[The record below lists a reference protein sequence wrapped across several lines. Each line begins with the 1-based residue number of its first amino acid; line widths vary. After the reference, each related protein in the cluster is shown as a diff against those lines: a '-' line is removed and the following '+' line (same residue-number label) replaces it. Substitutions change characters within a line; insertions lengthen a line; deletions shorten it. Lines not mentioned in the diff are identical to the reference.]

1 MTVCRWS
8 CHPFSPWYS
17 RKFMVVYIYMCRLP
31 SGNFENIS
39 IIEQH
44 RLPIY
49 FDDLP
54 KFWRN
59 LHKRQPTPPMVIT
72 PFRML
77 SSCNSATADVEII
90 VPYSH
95 CLNLRYL
102 RSKEHHYK
110 VVPQFVS
117 VQLVQIAPISLG
129 FMVDISV
136 FTMAYGLS
144 TNFEL
149 GGAPPC
155 G

>member
-1 MTVCRWS
+1 
-8 CHPFSPWYS
+8 
-17 RKFMVVYIYMCRLP
+17 
-31 SGNFENIS
+31 
-39 IIEQH
+39 
-44 RLPIY
+44 
-49 FDDLP
+49 
-54 KFWRN
+54 
-59 LHKRQPTPPMVIT
+59 MVIT

-102 RSKEHHYK
+102 RYLRSKEHHYK
-110 VVPQFVS
+110 VVPQFDS

-149 GGAPPC
+149 GGHHLVGSFLEITTEITTETVPNLLGIA
-155 G
+155 